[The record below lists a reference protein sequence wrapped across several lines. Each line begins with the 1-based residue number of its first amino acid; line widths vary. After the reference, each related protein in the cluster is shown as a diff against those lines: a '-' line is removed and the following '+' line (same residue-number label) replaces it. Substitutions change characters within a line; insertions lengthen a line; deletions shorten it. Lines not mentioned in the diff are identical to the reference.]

1 MPIIKDQQISDNAW
15 RFVADESPLIDGDI
29 TVSSQRWQEIKQSL
43 SQRSGKIGVRL
54 APNDSVETIGNDLAS
69 ISLIELDFP
78 AFTDGR
84 AFSQAR
90 LLRDRYAYQGE
101 IRAIGKFMA
110 DQVFY
115 LHRVGVNSFEFHNPS
130 DIQLA
135 LAAFHDFS
143 VRYQS
148 STQ

>member
-1 MPIIKDQQISDNAW
+1 MPIIKDQQISDNSW
-15 RFVADESPLIDGDI
+15 HFVADDTPIVDGDI
-29 TVSSQRWQEIKQSL
+29 TVSSKRWQETKQSL
-43 SQRSGKIGVRL
+43 LQHSGKIGIRL
-54 APNDSVETIGNDLAS
+54 APNDPVEPISNDLAA

-78 AFTDGR
+78 VFTDGR
-84 AFSQAR
+84 AFSQTR
-90 LLRDRYAYQGE
+90 LLRDRYAYKGE

-115 LHRVGVNSFEFHNPS
+115 LHRVGVNAFEFQNPS
-130 DIQLA
+130 DIKLA
-135 LAAFHDFS
+135 LSAINDFS